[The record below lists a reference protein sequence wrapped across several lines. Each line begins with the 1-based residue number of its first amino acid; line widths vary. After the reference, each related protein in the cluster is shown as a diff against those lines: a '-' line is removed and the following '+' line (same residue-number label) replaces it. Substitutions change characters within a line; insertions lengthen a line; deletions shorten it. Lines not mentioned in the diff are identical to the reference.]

1 MVVIIGKMVVTRV
14 LASLVLI
21 LVIIKGRG
29 KGSGLVL
36 LGIYNRLQTGLRA
49 QTLGIESLGL

>member
-1 MVVIIGKMVVTRV
+1 MVVIIGKMIITRV
-14 LASLVLI
+14 LAILVLI

-36 LGIYNRLQTGLRA
+36 
-49 QTLGIESLGL
+49 